1 MSPLALR
8 SAGPPTPPL
17 SPPTSANLVADPA
30 ALVAAPPAE
39 VSVAAL
45 TTATVPVIDLDAL
58 LHRADLWRGAGLAG
72 SPRST
77 ITSGFAALD
86 AELPGGGWPAGA
98 SIELLAEGGAAA
110 NRLAAGNGMLS
121 LLLPAIAR
129 LTRAGRWV
137 ALIAPPL
144 RIHAPA
150 WAAAGVDLAHLL
162 QVDAGDAAARSWACE
177 RCLRSGAV
185 AAVIAWPGQL
195 AFAQRR
201 RLQLAAEAG
210 GGSLFALLPGRLSGQ
225 SSPAPLRLLVEARRE
240 GASIRILKR
249 RGGGCERRLAIPLGR
264 PLPARKR
271 APAVPLIPDEVYGHA
286 LAGALAP

>member
-240 GASIRILKR
+240 GASGARTSR
-249 RGGGCERRLAIPLGR
+249 RSPIQSQLCASCGPSSTRRR
-264 PLPARKR
+264 CRS
-271 APAVPLIPDEVYGHA
+271 
-286 LAGALAP
+286 